1 MPFKNYSK
9 FLKSFFF
16 FSSFSA
22 KECQMSYLLPIL
34 AYLVFVVHAMRVLR
48 DAKNE
53 SLMFSSIFA
62 FFPIFMFAFF
72 SFCLAQSGIQA
83 DSLFIQ
89 LLSQGLCFT
98 LCLPFV
104 SFQKNLKADHDHQNI
119 DSKANYSY
127 QAH

>member
-1 MPFKNYSK
+1 
-9 FLKSFFF
+9 
-16 FSSFSA
+16 
-22 KECQMSYLLPIL
+22 MSYLLPIL
-34 AYLVFVVHAMRVLR
+34 AYLVFVVHAIRVLR

-89 LLSQGLCFT
+89 LLSQGACFT

-104 SFQKNLKADHDHQNI
+104 SFQKNLKANHGSQTL
-119 DSKANYSY
+119 DSETNYSY